1 MKYIDMHC
9 DTITKLYKENGN
21 LASNNFHIDIN
32 KMKKGECLLQ
42 NFAIF
47 TKLDKHDSSF
57 TKAAIDFYKTQM
69 ELNKDSIRQVYK
81 YEDIIN
87 NDSQGYINSMLTLEE
102 GSVIDGDLDN
112 LKVYYDLGVRMI
124 TLTWNY
130 PNGIGYPNIDLS
142 NTQTNTPADIPTYRF
157 NTKDG
162 LTDFGKEYVRRC
174 NELGIIVDVSHLSD
188 KGFYDVA
195 ELSSKPF
202 VASHSNARSVCRAGR
217 NLTDDM
223 IIKLAQ
229 KGGVTGLN
237 YCAAFIDDDEVIHTS
252 IENMVKHIRHIVNIG
267 GIDCVGLGS
276 DFDGIDGT
284 ILEIGDCS
292 GLPLLYEALK
302 KYYSDEDI
310 EKIFYKNVLRVY
322 KECLK

>member
-1 MKYIDMHC
+1 MKYVDMHC
-9 DTITKLYKENGN
+9 DTITKLYSIKGN
-21 LASNNFHIDIN
+21 LKSNDLHVDIN

-47 TKLDKHDSSF
+47 TNIANQDSKF
-57 TKAAIDFYKTQM
+57 TAAAIDYYYSQLD
-69 ELNKDSIRQVYK
+69 LNRNVIKPVYK
-81 YEDIIN
+81 YEDINKNYENGFIN
-87 NDSQGYINSMLTLEE
+87 AMLTLEE
-102 GSVIDGDLDN
+102 GSVVDGNIDKLN
-112 LKVYYDLGVRMI
+112 WYYDLGVRMI

-130 PNGIGYPNIDLS
+130 PNGIGFPNIDLTKKDETKITDS
-142 NTQTNTPADIPTYRF
+142 F

-162 LTDFGKEYVRRC
+162 LTDFGIEFVRRC

-195 ELSSKPF
+195 QYSDMPF
-202 VASHSNARSVCRAGR
+202 VASHSNARAICKAGR
-217 NLTDDM
+217 NMTDDM

-237 YCAAFIDDDEVIHTS
+237 YCAAFMNDDNDRYTS
-252 IENMVKHIRHIVNIG
+252 IEEMVTHIRHIVNVG
-267 GIDCVGLGS
+267 GIDCIGLGS
-276 DFDGIDGT
+276 DFDGISND
-284 ILEIGDCS
+284 LEIKDAS
-292 GLPLLYEALK
+292 GMQLLYDALK
-302 KYYSDEDI
+302 KYYSDDEI